1 LQKTNVISIVI
12 ITRNEGAELEA
23 TVRNLLATASQAR
36 LEMIVVDDGSTDES
50 TGFLESFPDIRVI
63 RSNGIGVA
71 RARNLGATHASGD
84 VIVFSDAHVRAPE
97 NWHVPMIEAFE
108 LEDVGACAPGIYSTL
123 EPKRRGYG
131 LYFTGADLRSN
142 WHRKDSDE
150 PAEVAILPGCFLG
163 MRREVFQE
171 TGGYDPGMRQLGGND
186 NELSFRLWTLG
197 YRLLVVPK
205 VEVGHLFRT
214 SIPYEATWSAAV
226 HNRLRMA
233 MVHFGPQ
240 RIERVVDA
248 LRRYDRFPAGIA
260 MMAGE
265 DHTERRTIIERRR
278 RFDDDWYFDIFDL
291 TC

>member
-1 LQKTNVISIVI
+1 M
-12 ITRNEGAELEA
+12 
-23 TVRNLLATASQAR
+23 NLLTTASPAR
-36 LEMIVVDDGSTDES
+36 LEMIVVDDGSNDES
-50 TGFLESFPDIRVI
+50 TRFLSSYPNIRVI
-63 RSNGIGVA
+63 RSDGVGVA
-71 RARNLGATHASGD
+71 RARNLGATNASGD

-97 NWHVPMIEAFE
+97 NWHIPMLEALE

-131 LYFTGADLRSN
+131 LYFTGSDLRSH
-142 WHRKDSDE
+142 WHRKDSDD

-205 VEVGHLFRT
+205 VEVGHLFRA
-214 SIPYEATWSAAV
+214 SAPYEATWSSVV

-233 MVHFGPQ
+233 MVHFGPR

-248 LRRYDRFPAGIA
+248 LRRYDRFPAGLA
-260 MMAGE
+260 MMAGG

-278 RFDDDWYFDIFDL
+278 RFDDDWYFDVFDL